1 MIYDM
6 SVHIDFVRVA
16 EELYAILDSK
26 STDQV
31 DAVIV
36 SAVVQQL
43 REALTR
49 SAEGPAACVWYNLYR
64 IFYVVEVIK
73 VKDCL

>member
-49 SAEGPAACVWYNLYR
+49 SAEGPAACV
-64 IFYVVEVIK
+64 
-73 VKDCL
+73 